1 MGEEGVLEITL
12 AASRITFPM
21 LLLAASGLAAC
32 AGPKPVLYPNQHLEA
47 VGQARAERD
56 IAECQALA
64 ESAGARAAPD
74 RGARTAGSTAVG
86 GAAGAATGVVGGAV
100 VGSPGTGAAV
110 GAATG
115 ATAGLLRSIFSS
127 RGPSAAYQGFVDRCL
142 RERGYEPVGW
152 D

>member
-1 MGEEGVLEITL
+1 LARSRTVLAVLSLT
-12 AASRITFPM
+12 AT
-21 LLLAASGLAAC
+21 GLSAC

-47 VGQARAERD
+47 VGQVQADRD
-56 IAECQALA
+56 IESCRDLA
-64 ESAGARAAPD
+64 DAAGARSAPG
-74 RGARTAGSTAVG
+74 RGARTAGNTAIG
-86 GAAGAATGVVGGAV
+86 GAAGAATGAVGGAV

-127 RGPSAAYQGFVDRCL
+127 PGPSGAYRSFVDRCL